1 MATSATT
8 IKSTPIAGRVTGV
21 PGPPAATVA
30 SHATAAEC
38 SAKVTTDSHVAKYGR
53 QSCGRDPAHT
63 HYLLRCL
70 SFLPLEDAV
79 LFRLAAEENFK
90 MRKTL
95 LAVAAIAGT
104 MSSAAYAA
112 DREIK
117 VDDRLDASADTLVDM
132 MHAADKGIPQDLMN
146 KAHCVVVVPGMKKAG
161 FIFGAKYG
169 RGFATCRRSGGSGWS
184 APAAM
189 RVEGGSV
196 GFQIGASE
204 TDVVLLV
211 MNDGGMKHL
220 LSDKFTIG
228 GEATAAA
235 GPIGRDTTAQTD
247 AMLNAEMLS
256 YSRSRGLFAGISL
269 EGATLRPDEETNREL
284 YGRNATNREI
294 LTGDFKTPAVA
305 EKFKHALNRE
315 SASR

>member
-1 MATSATT
+1 MRMNLKHR
-8 IKSTPIAGRVTGV
+8 IW
-21 PGPPAATVA
+21 
-30 SHATAAEC
+30 
-38 SAKVTTDSHVAKYGR
+38 
-53 QSCGRDPAHT
+53 
-63 HYLLRCL
+63 
-70 SFLPLEDAV
+70 V
-79 LFRLAAEENFK
+79 L
-90 MRKTL
+90 
-95 LAVAAIAGT
+95 AIAGSFST
-104 MSSAAYAA
+104 AAFAA

-117 VDDRLDASADTLVDM
+117 VDDRLNASADTLTDM
-132 MHAADKGIPQDLMN
+132 MHAADKGIPQDLID

-161 FIFGAKYG
+161 FIFAAKYG
-169 RGFATCRRSGGSGWS
+169 RGFAACRRSGGSGWS

-235 GPIGRDTTAQTD
+235 GPVGRDASAQTD
-247 AMLNAEMLS
+247 AMLDAEMLS

-269 EGATLRPDEETNREL
+269 EGATLRPDEEANREL
-284 YGRNATNREI
+284 YGRAATNREI
-294 LTGDFKTPAVA
+294 LTGDFKTPAAA
-305 EKFKHALNRE
+305 ERFNHSLNRE
-315 SASR
+315 SAERSR

>member
-1 MATSATT
+1 MRTNLRH
-8 IKSTPIAGRVTGV
+8 PIW
-21 PGPPAATVA
+21 
-30 SHATAAEC
+30 
-38 SAKVTTDSHVAKYGR
+38 
-53 QSCGRDPAHT
+53 
-63 HYLLRCL
+63 
-70 SFLPLEDAV
+70 V
-79 LFRLAAEENFK
+79 L
-90 MRKTL
+90 
-95 LAVAAIAGT
+95 AIAGSVST
-104 MSSAAYAA
+104 AAFAA

-117 VDDRLDASADTLVDM
+117 VDDRLDASADTLTDM
-132 MHAADKGIPQDLMN
+132 MRASDKGIPHDLLD

-169 RGFATCRRSGGSGWS
+169 RGFAVCRRHGASGWS

-220 LSDKFTIG
+220 LSNKFTIG

-235 GPIGRDTTAQTD
+235 GPVGRDASAQTD
-247 AMLNAEMLS
+247 AMMHAEMLS

-284 YGRNATNREI
+284 YGRDATNREI

-305 EKFKHALNRE
+305 GKFELALKRE
-315 SASR
+315 SPQRSQ